1 MTTDAAGLAQG
12 SINVDPVDEKVT
24 VTATET
30 DPGGLV
36 LGPTSEL
43 SQGG

>member
-1 MTTDAAGLAQG
+1 MTTDATGLAQG
-12 SINVDPVDEKVT
+12 SIIVDPVDEKVT

-30 DPGGLV
+30 DPNGFV

-43 SQGG
+43 SACG

>member
-1 MTTDAAGLAQG
+1 MTTDANGLAQG
-12 SINVDPVDEKVT
+12 SIIVETVDEKVT

-30 DPGGLV
+30 DANGFV

-43 SQGG
+43 SACG